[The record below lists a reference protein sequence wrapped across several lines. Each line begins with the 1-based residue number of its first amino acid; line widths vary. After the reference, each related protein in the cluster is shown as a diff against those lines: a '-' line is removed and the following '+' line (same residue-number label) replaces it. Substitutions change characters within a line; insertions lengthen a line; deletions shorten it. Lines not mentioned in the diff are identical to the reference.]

1 MPQSKKPFRG
11 YWIPPRHSEPS
22 VETVSKEELLKEY
35 TERIL
40 DLEERAHGKLA
51 ADEAILSNMMGEG
64 HRDPNYPKRLADP
77 EFSDVAEIF
86 NQWALSPPPKSYPG
100 KISGRVLSSK
110 ELGLPLSSANTLY
123 IAPPDPIS
131 SLGTGTSGKYME
143 NYANERSAEVYSRSA
158 NPPAVDRIQY
168 RKLDSVKD
176 PEGHLDD
183 TIKHEFTH
191 RVTDRSG
198 YKKVADARFRSYV
211 PKNNAWR
218 KLQRATGKR
227 ITTPIDQ
234 AIAYGYAHKLRGG
247 ELDDSDLRDR
257 IEYTLQ
263 GFIPKE
269 DDVDHYMD
277 DLMEVLPSMIND
289 FEKYLQ
295 EQETENPT
303 RLTELENELD

>member
-1 MPQSKKPFRG
+1 MALSKK
-11 YWIPPRHSEPS
+11 
-22 VETVSKEELLKEY
+22 ELLKEY
-35 TERIL
+35 TARIL
-40 DLEERAHGKLA
+40 DLEEEAHGKLA
-51 ADEAILSNMMGEG
+51 ADEAFVSNMLGEG
-64 HRDPNYPKRLADP
+64 YRDPNYPKQIADP

-86 NQWALSPPPKSYPG
+86 NQQALSPPPKSYPG
-100 KISGRVLSSK
+100 KISGRVLSS
-110 ELGLPLSSANTLY
+110 EEMGLPLSSANTLY
-123 IAPPDPIS
+123 VAPSDPIS
-131 SLGTGTSGKYME
+131 SLGRGIAGNYME
-143 NYANERSAEVYSRSA
+143 NYADDRSAEVYSRSA

-198 YKKVADARFRSYV
+198 YKKVADERFRSYV
-211 PKNNAWR
+211 PEDNAWR
-218 KLQRATGKR
+218 KLQKTTGKR

-263 GFIPKE
+263 GFVPY
-269 DDVDHYMD
+269 DYQVDYYMD

-295 EQETENPT
+295 EQEAN
-303 RLTELENELD
+303 RLIEIQNELYD

>member
-1 MPQSKKPFRG
+1 MALSKK
-11 YWIPPRHSEPS
+11 
-22 VETVSKEELLKEY
+22 ELLKEY
-35 TERIL
+35 TARIL
-40 DLEERAHGKLA
+40 DLEEEAHGKLA
-51 ADEAILSNMMGEG
+51 ADEAFVSNMLGEG
-64 HRDPNYPKRLADP
+64 YRDPNYPKQIADP

-86 NQWALSPPPKSYPG
+86 NQQALSPPPKSYPG
-100 KISGRVLSSK
+100 KISGRVLSS
-110 ELGLPLSSANTLY
+110 EEMGLPLSSANTLY
-123 IAPPDPIS
+123 VAPSDPIS
-131 SLGTGTSGKYME
+131 SLGRGIAGNYME
-143 NYANERSAEVYSRSA
+143 NYADDRSAEVYSRSA

-198 YKKVADARFRSYV
+198 YKKVADERFRSYV
-211 PKNNAWR
+211 PEDNAWR
-218 KLQRATGKR
+218 KLQKTTGKR

-263 GFIPKE
+263 GFVPY
-269 DDVDHYMD
+269 DYQVDHYMD

-295 EQETENPT
+295 EQEAN
-303 RLTELENELD
+303 RLIEIQNELYD

>member
-1 MPQSKKPFRG
+1 MAL
-11 YWIPPRHSEPS
+11 SE
-22 VETVSKEELLKEY
+22 KELLKEY
-35 TERIL
+35 TARIL
-40 DLEERAHGKLA
+40 DLDEEAHGKLA
-51 ADEAILSNMMGEG
+51 ADEAFVSNMMGEG
-64 HRDPNYPKRLADP
+64 HYDPNYPKRLADP

-86 NQWALSPPPKSYPG
+86 NQWASSPPPKKYPG

-110 ELGLPLSSANTLY
+110 EMGLPLSSANTFY
-123 IAPPDPIS
+123 VAPSDPIS
-131 SLGTGTSGKYME
+131 SLGTGTAGKYMP

-158 NPPAVDRIQY
+158 NPPPVDRIQY
-168 RKLDSVKD
+168 RKVDSVKD
-176 PEGHLDD
+176 PEGQLAD

-198 YKKVADARFRSYV
+198 YTKVADERFKSYV
-211 PKNNAWR
+211 PEDNAWR
-218 KLQRATGKR
+218 KLQKTTGKR

-263 GFIPKE
+263 GFVPY
-269 DDVDHYMD
+269 DYQVDHYMD
-277 DLMEVLPSMIND
+277 DLMDVLPLMIND

-295 EQETENPT
+295 EQEEENPT

>member
-1 MPQSKKPFRG
+1 MALSKK
-11 YWIPPRHSEPS
+11 
-22 VETVSKEELLKEY
+22 ELLKEY
-35 TERIL
+35 TARIL
-40 DLEERAHGKLA
+40 DLEEEAHGKLA
-51 ADEAILSNMMGEG
+51 ADEAMLSMLMGEG
-64 HRDPNYPKRLADP
+64 YRDPNYPKQIADP

-86 NQWALSPPPKSYPG
+86 NQQALSPPPKSYPG
-100 KISGRVLSSK
+100 KISGRVLSS
-110 ELGLPLSSANTLY
+110 EEMGLPLSSANTLY
-123 IAPPDPIS
+123 VAPSDPIS
-131 SLGTGTSGKYME
+131 SLGRGIAGNYME
-143 NYANERSAEVYSRSA
+143 NYADDRSAEVYSRSA

-198 YKKVADARFRSYV
+198 YKKVADERFRSYV
-211 PKNNAWR
+211 PEDNAWR
-218 KLQRATGKR
+218 KLQKTTGKR

-263 GFIPKE
+263 GFVPY
-269 DDVDHYMD
+269 DYQVDHYMD

-295 EQETENPT
+295 EQEEENPT
-303 RLTELENELD
+303 RLTELENELDD

>member
-1 MPQSKKPFRG
+1 M
-11 YWIPPRHSEPS
+11 ISE
-22 VETVSKEELLKEY
+22 KELRKEY

-40 DLEERAHGKLA
+40 DLDEEAHGKLA
-51 ADEAILSNMMGEG
+51 ADEAYYSNMMGEG
-64 HRDPNYPKRLADP
+64 HYDPNYPKRIADP

-86 NQWALSPPPKSYPG
+86 NQQALSPPPKKYPG

-110 ELGLPLSSANTLY
+110 EMGLPVSSEGSYYVA
-123 IAPPDPIS
+123 APDPIS
-131 SLGTGTSGKYME
+131 SLGISTLGTYMGDYSTYLSPSERHDPLGKPYPE
-143 NYANERSAEVYSRSA
+143 
-158 NPPAVDRIQY
+158 PQPFDRIQY
-168 RKLDSVKD
+168 RKDASDKD
-176 PEGHLDD
+176 PEGKLDD

-191 RVTDRSG
+191 RVFELSG
-198 YKKVADARFRSYV
+198 YEKVADKRFRSYV
-211 PKNNAWR
+211 PEDNAWR
-218 KLQRATGKR
+218 KLQKTTGKR

-257 IEYTLQ
+257 IEFSVQ
-263 GFIPKE
+263 GFIPYAHQ
-269 DDVDHYMD
+269 VDRYMD